1 MTYWLVTAAATT
13 LSRSAGS
20 TTPGE
25 PLRHVSRS
33 DARIELSDIVLPIR
47 AVEARQPL
55 RCRET
60 DRSSA
65 GSVAKSPLVPRAPR
79 LGMRLY
85 GSGRPDRPARG
96 AEAGPRQAAPARP
109 LGDDAGPGPRRRAP
123 EPRDRRAV
131 PLDDLHRR
139 PGPRWPRSGRERV
152 PGGHLLGGLHRH
164 HSGSGGDAA
173 TLPAVLLPG
182 WDPEPRRPGDA
193 RIDPRGRRARLRP
206 LARVRRGVRQPGPL
220 GRRRG
225 RRRRGRDRTARD
237 QLALEQVHLS
247 LIHIS
252 EPTRLGMI
260 SYAV

>member
-85 GSGRPDRPARG
+85 GSGRPDRSARG
-96 AEAGPRQAAPARP
+96 PEAVTAAPR
-109 LGDDAGPGPRRRAP
+109 
-123 EPRDRRAV
+123 
-131 PLDDLHRR
+131 
-139 PGPRWPRSGRERV
+139 
-152 PGGHLLGGLHRH
+152 GHL
-164 HSGSGGDAA
+164 
-173 TLPAVLLPG
+173 
-182 WDPEPRRPGDA
+182 
-193 RIDPRGRRARLRP
+193 
-206 LARVRRGVRQPGPL
+206 
-220 GRRRG
+220 
-225 RRRRGRDRTARD
+225 RTASRSPPMSTT
-237 QLALEQVHLS
+237 A
-247 LIHIS
+247 
-252 EPTRLGMI
+252 TRTNAWQTREIG
-260 SYAV
+260 